1 MQSLEQGG
9 QVDCSVIVVMDD
21 VGIVGSACNHWNKV
35 VRWTVALSL

>member
-9 QVDCSVIVVMDD
+9 KVDCSAIVVMNE